1 MNQTHGIKLRAVP
14 EGKYVEIEGGIR
26 FHLHDVGTA
35 EKGTVLFL
43 HGSGPGAS
51 GYSNF
56 KGNYPYL
63 NERGYRTLVV
73 DLFGYG
79 YSDKPEDGSFDL
91 GDLARQMRGLLDALD
106 VAKASVVGNSMG
118 GAIAIRF
125 ALDYPERVEKLVL
138 MAPGGI
144 EARDVYMQMEGIK
157 TMIANLGKPASQESM
172 RETFELQLF
181 DASKITDEIIEER
194 LQILKLQPKGL
205 LARLKVNDQQDRLA
219 EIEAPVLCL
228 WGVNDKFCPASGAM
242 KIAERCKNSR
252 TVLVSQCGHWVMVE
266 HPELFNDLCARFLD
280 GTLG

>member
-14 EGKYVEIEGGIR
+14 EGAYAMLPEGIR
-26 FHLHDVGTA
+26 FHYQDAGEAT
-35 EKGTVLFL
+35 KGTVLFL

-63 NERGYRTLVV
+63 NERGYRTLVP

-79 YSDKPEDGSFDL
+79 YSDKPEDGSYGL
-91 GDLARQMRGLLDALD
+91 GDLARQMRDLLDAIG
-106 VAKASVVGNSMG
+106 VEKVSVVGNSMG

-125 ALDYPERVEKLVL
+125 ALDYPERLEKLVL

-144 EARDVYMQMEGIK
+144 EAREVYMQMEGIK
-157 TMIANLGKPASQESM
+157 TMIANLGKPASHESM
-172 RETFELQLF
+172 RETFRLQLF
-181 DASKITDEIIEER
+181 DESKITDEIIEER

-205 LARLKVNDQQDRLA
+205 LARLKVNDQQDRLS
-219 EIEAPVLCL
+219 EIQAPILCF

-242 KIAERCKNSR
+242 KIAERCRHSR
-252 TVLVSQCGHWVMVE
+252 TVLVSECGHWVMVE
-266 HPELFNDLCARFLD
+266 HAALFNDLTLRFLD
-280 GTLG
+280 GELG

>member
-1 MNQTHGIKLRAVP
+1 MSPTHEIKLRAVP
-14 EGKYVEIEGGIR
+14 EGKYVDVGGGIR
-26 FHLHDVGTA
+26 FHLHDVGEA
-35 EKGTVLFL
+35 QKGTLLFL

-63 NERGYRTLVV
+63 NERGYRTLVP

-79 YSDKPEDGSFDL
+79 YSDKPEEGNFDL
-91 GDLARQMRGLLDALD
+91 EDLAAQMRGLLDALD
-106 VAKASVVGNSMG
+106 VGKVSLVGNSMG

-144 EARDVYMQMEGIK
+144 EAREVYMEMEGIK
-157 TMIANLGKPASQESM
+157 AMLASLGKPPSRESM
-172 RETFELQLF
+172 LDTFKLQLF
-181 DASKITDEIIEER
+181 DESKITDEILEER

-205 LARLKVNDQQDRLA
+205 LARLKVNDQQERLS
-219 EIEAPVLCL
+219 EIAAPVLCL
-228 WGVNDKFCPASGAM
+228 WGVNDKFCPATGAM

-252 TVLVSQCGHWVMVE
+252 TMLISECGHWVMVE
-266 HPELFNDLCARFLD
+266 HPSLFNDLCARFLD